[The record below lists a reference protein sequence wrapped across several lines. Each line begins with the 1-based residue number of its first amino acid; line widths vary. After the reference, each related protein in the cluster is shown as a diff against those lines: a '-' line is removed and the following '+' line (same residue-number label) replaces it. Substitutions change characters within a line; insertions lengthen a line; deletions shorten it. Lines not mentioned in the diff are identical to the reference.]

1 MADQTDIS
9 VRVYAVP
16 LVWIMVGVALAASL
30 INEKEEMALLCLV
43 VLLIVALAWG
53 WSRSLRSGLSLQ
65 TRLDCQRVFPG
76 EPFGLEL
83 TVENASFLPA
93 WVQASPPFEEAME
106 VLDGGDG
113 RSLNTALRWHEVAH
127 FRWRLMAAKRGVYRI
142 GPSQVSA
149 GDLLGFFPR
158 SKATEPSRELVV
170 YPRLLPVGSLP
181 LSKRD
186 FFGAP
191 APGSPVDD
199 PVYLW
204 GTRDYQPGRP
214 ARFIHWRASAR
225 HQRWQEKVF
234 EPSAQSKIVLVLAA
248 AGFVD
253 KPDRDGFERA
263 IEVLASL
270 AVTYHRQGLQV
281 QMVTDAFS
289 AGNRLKE
296 ETSYR
301 AEMPLVGMLERLA
314 RLRFQAGKPLLEGLI
329 REPDRLRRA
338 NVVFFSHSFDR
349 TAAEAEAYF
358 RHQSVPVTFV
368 IKQADS
374 DGPVKDRKQHCLLS
388 DLSPEAG
395 A

>member
-1 MADQTDIS
+1 MADQSDYATRI
-9 VRVYAVP
+9 YAVP
-16 LVWIMVGVALAASL
+16 LVWFMVGVGLAASL
-30 INEKEEMALLCLV
+30 INQKQDMALLCLV

-65 TRLDCQRVFPG
+65 TITDRQRVFPG
-76 EPFGLEL
+76 EPFGMEL
-83 TVENASFLPA
+83 TVENAGFLPA
-93 WVQASPPFEEAME
+93 WIQASPPFEEAME

-113 RSLNTALRWHEVAH
+113 RSLNTALRWHEKAH
-127 FRWRLMAAKRGVYRI
+127 FKWRLKATKRGVYRI
-142 GPSQVSA
+142 GPSQVST

-158 SKATEPSRELVV
+158 AKASQPGRELIVF
-170 YPRLLPVGSLP
+170 PRLVTVGPLA

-186 FFGAP
+186 FFGSP

-199 PVYLW
+199 PVYML

-234 EPSAQSKIVLVLAA
+234 EPSAQSKVMLVLAA
-248 AGFVD
+248 SGFVD
-253 KPDRDGFERA
+253 EQDRDGFERA

-270 AVTYHRQGLQV
+270 AVAYHRQGLQV
-281 QMVTDAFS
+281 RLASDALSTDS
-289 AGNRLKE
+289 KLRD
-296 ETSYR
+296 ETSSS

-314 RLRFQAGKPLLEGLI
+314 RLRFLAGKPLLTSLVK
-329 REPDRLRRA
+329 EPNRLRRA
-338 NVVFFSHSFDR
+338 DVIFFSHSFDR
-349 TAAEAEAYF
+349 SAAEAEAYF
-358 RHQSVPVTFV
+358 RHQSIPATFIV
-368 IKQADS
+368 KQTDP
-374 DGPVKDRKQHCLLS
+374 DGSTAAQERLYLLS

>member
-1 MADQTDIS
+1 
-9 VRVYAVP
+9 
-16 LVWIMVGVALAASL
+16 MVGVALAASL
-30 INEKEEMALLCLV
+30 INQKKEMALLCLA
-43 VLLIVALAWG
+43 VLLIIALAWG
-53 WSRSLRSGLSLQ
+53 WSRFLRSGLSLQ
-65 TRLDCQRVFPG
+65 TKTDCQRVFPG
-76 EPFGLEL
+76 EPFGLEV

-93 WVQASPPFEEAME
+93 WVQASPPFEDAMD
-106 VLDGGDG
+106 VLDGGEG
-113 RSLNTALRWHEVAH
+113 RSLNTALRWHEAAH

-142 GPSQVSA
+142 GPSQVKA

-158 SKATEPSRELVV
+158 TKASEPSRELVV
-170 YPRLLPVGSLP
+170 FPRLVPVRP
-181 LSKRD
+181 LALTKRD

-248 AGFVD
+248 SGFVNE
-253 KPDRDGFERA
+253 PDRDGFERA

-281 QMVTDAFS
+281 QLASDALS
-289 AGNRLKE
+289 AGDRQRE
-296 ETSYR
+296 ETSSN

-314 RLRFQAGKPLLEGLI
+314 RLRFRAGKPLLESLI

-338 NVVFFSHSFDR
+338 NVIFFSHAFDDS
-349 TAAEAEAYF
+349 AAEAEAYF
-358 RHQSVPVTFV
+358 RHQSAPATFV
-368 IKQADS
+368 VRRLDGDGS
-374 DGPVKDRKQHCLLS
+374 DGPVTDRERLFLLS
-388 DLSPEAG
+388 DLCPEAG